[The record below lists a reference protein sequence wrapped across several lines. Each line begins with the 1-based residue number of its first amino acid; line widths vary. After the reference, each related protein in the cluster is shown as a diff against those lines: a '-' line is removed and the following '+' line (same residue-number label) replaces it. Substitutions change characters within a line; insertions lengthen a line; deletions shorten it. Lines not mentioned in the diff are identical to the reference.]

1 MKNQK
6 LIGVAKYGNIQEE
19 FYMES
24 SNRLMSIDASDT
36 DTVTITKVI
45 KVIPEPIPK
54 RIVFSEHLLNDIYEK
69 SIRDLRYKTINGMK
83 VEYCDM
89 GIYINKI
96 TLKKQQLT
104 EVLKML
110 DDNCSQVGRVTLVID
125 KKNIHI
131 YHHSCSGYKR
141 PTKQYF
147 ENKEYDQ
154 AMSFA
159 CGRSKGIKRVQY
171 FKSLQS
177 QITKL
182 LK

>member
-1 MKNQK
+1 MEKT
-6 LIGVAKYGNIQEE
+6 LIGVNRYGNIQEE

-24 SNRLMSIDASDT
+24 PNRIMSIDASDT
-36 DTVTITKVI
+36 DTVTVTKIV
-45 KVIPEPIPK
+45 KEIPVPRPI
-54 RIVFSEHLLNDIYEK
+54 RIVFSEHLLNDMYDK
-69 SIRDLRYKTINGMK
+69 SIKDLRCKTINEMK

-89 GIYINKI
+89 GIFINKI
-96 TLKKQQLT
+96 TLKKQQLK
-104 EVLKML
+104 EALKML

-125 KKNIHI
+125 KKTIHI
-131 YHHSCSGYKR
+131 YHHACSGYKR
-141 PTKQYF
+141 PTKQRF

-159 CGRSKGIKRVQY
+159 CGHSKGIKRVQY

-182 LK
+182 LKK